1 MVSRIILLFTLGLM
15 ASMTLPATATPH
27 SQVKPREF
35 NSDNITPASS
45 SILVLNTTGASI
57 LSAIVD
63 SGAGYAYFGTSAT
76 PAQVFKVR
84 LSDFTNVAN
93 LTLGGSANAAL
104 AASAAILDP
113 IHEIAYF
120 GTLNGQIVKVDLST
134 FTNVTVVHPG
144 LGGITA
150 ATIDPA
156 AGFGY
161 FGTSTGNILK
171 MRLSDL
177 TLNRTLT
184 PTPSNTTIILPPSH
198 SIDSAVIDT
207 ASGYAYFGDSG
218 CSLNIFC
225 TPSPNVVVKVRLSG
239 FSIVSE
245 LDAAEDSL
253 TSAGIDTSG
262 GYIYFGGANLAGSQ
276 IVTHRPFQ
284 ETSLS
289 PCACRRRQQLRSRSF
304 TRNWL
309 RRCRRIARAIPTL
322 RLQPDRRRVS
332 PKQYL
337 QHKTRR
343 TRPCHRLQLLRRVN
357 IPVSTWSTR
366 HYTQNTTVH
375 ASFKR
380 FQFGSQPVPCQLPRR
395 RSRSSIYHRQKQQL
409 HRNNQL
415 LHPHLVRLRSP
426 AHSPSASDDSHVR
439 N

>member
-35 NSDNITPASS
+35 NSDNITPVSS

-76 PAQVFKVR
+76 PAKVFKIR

-150 ATIDPA
+150 GTIDAA

-177 TLNRTLT
+177 TLNHSLT

-207 ASGYAYFGDSG
+207 ANGYAYFGDSG

-225 TPSPNVVVKVRLSG
+225 TPSPNVVVKVRLSD

-245 LDAAEDSL
+245 LDAAGGSL

-276 IVTHRPFQ
+276 IVRFSLTDLSKKQVLAPAPAGAANNFVLDPSRGIGYAVAGGSLAPFR
-284 ETSLS
+284 LS
-289 PCACRRRQQLRSRSF
+289 DFNQ
-304 TRNWL
+304 
-309 RRCRRIARAIPTL
+309 IAEE
-322 RLQPDRRRVS
+322 
-332 PKQYL
+332 YL
-337 QHKTRR
+337 QNNIFNTRLGVLDPA
-343 TRPCHRLQLLRRVN
+343 TGYSYFAA
-357 IPVSTWSTR
+357 ST
-366 HYTQNTTVH
+366 
-375 ASFKR
+375 
-380 FQFGSQPVPCQLPRR
+380 FQFPLGQQGIILRIPASTLPSNDFSLEASPSR
-395 RSRSSIYHRQKQQL
+395 RSEEQRLNSSHRCISYAVFCLKKKK
-409 HRNNQL
+409 RT
-415 LHPHLVRLRSP
+415 
-426 AHSPSASDDSHVR
+426 
-439 N
+439 

>member
-276 IVTHRPFQ
+276 IVRFSLTDLSKKQVEQVHEGRRELHLTFQ
-284 ETSLS
+284 S
-289 PCACRRRQQLRSRSF
+289 
-304 TRNWL
+304 W
-309 RRCRRIARAIPTL
+309 
-322 RLQPDRRRVS
+322 
-332 PKQYL
+332 
-337 QHKTRR
+337 
-343 TRPCHRLQLLRRVN
+343 
-357 IPVSTWSTR
+357 
-366 HYTQNTTVH
+366 
-375 ASFKR
+375 
-380 FQFGSQPVPCQLPRR
+380 G
-395 RSRSSIYHRQKQQL
+395 
-409 HRNNQL
+409 
-415 LHPHLVRLRSP
+415 
-426 AHSPSASDDSHVR
+426 
-439 N
+439 

>member
-15 ASMTLPATATPH
+15 ASMTLPVTATPH

-104 AASAAILDP
+104 AASAATLDP

-207 ASGYAYFGDSG
+207 ASGYAYFG
-218 CSLNIFC
+218 
-225 TPSPNVVVKVRLSG
+225 
-239 FSIVSE
+239 
-245 LDAAEDSL
+245 
-253 TSAGIDTSG
+253 
-262 GYIYFGGANLAGSQ
+262 GANLAGSQ
-276 IVTHRPFQ
+276 IVRFSLTDLSKKQVLAPAPAGAASNFVLDPSRGIGYAVAGGSLAPFR
-284 ETSLS
+284 LS
-289 PCACRRRQQLRSRSF
+289 DFNQ
-304 TRNWL
+304 
-309 RRCRRIARAIPTL
+309 IAEE
-322 RLQPDRRRVS
+322 
-332 PKQYL
+332 YL
-337 QHKTRR
+337 
-343 TRPCHRLQLLRRVN
+343 
-357 IPVSTWSTR
+357 
-366 HYTQNTTVH
+366 
-375 ASFKR
+375 
-380 FQFGSQPVPCQLPRR
+380 
-395 RSRSSIYHRQKQQL
+395 
-409 HRNNQL
+409 
-415 LHPHLVRLRSP
+415 
-426 AHSPSASDDSHVR
+426 
-439 N
+439 